1 MKPYCETVS
10 KLLLPTLRALIA
22 KELMEKHKMTQQ
34 DAAIKLGV
42 TQSAISQYRR
52 ALRGSQIK
60 TIEKDEELIKEIENI
75 SKKIALDELNPLEAL
90 NDLCNICRKVRKSKA
105 LCNIHTK
112 VFPELENCTI
122 CLK

>member
-1 MKPYCETVS
+1 
-10 KLLLPTLRALIA
+10 
-22 KELMEKHKMTQQ
+22 MEKHKMTQQ

-52 ALRGSQIK
+52 ALRGSKIK
-60 TIEKDEELIKEIENI
+60 TIENDEVTKEIENL

-90 NDLCNICRKVRKSKA
+90 NDFCNICKKVRKSKA
-105 LCNIHTK
+105 LCSIHTK

>member
-22 KELMEKHKMTQQ
+22 KELMEKHKLTQQ

-52 ALRGSQIK
+52 ALRGSNIK
-60 TIEKDEELIKEIENI
+60 SIENDNEIVKEIENI
-75 SKKIALDELNPLEAL
+75 SKKIALNELNPLEAL
-90 NDLCNICRKVRKSKA
+90 NDFCNICKKVRKRKI

-112 VFPELENCTI
+112 ASPELENCAI

>member
-10 KLLLPTLRALIA
+10 KFLLPTLRALIA
-22 KELMEKHKMTQQ
+22 KDLMEKHKLTQQ
-34 DAAIKLGV
+34 DTAVKLGV

-52 ALRGSQIK
+52 ALRGSNVK
-60 TIEKDEELIKEIENI
+60 LIENDDEIVKEIESI
-75 SKKIALDELNPLEAL
+75 SKKIALNELNPLEAL
-90 NDLCNICRKVRKSKA
+90 NDFCNICKKVRKSKA
-105 LCNIHTK
+105 LCSIHTK